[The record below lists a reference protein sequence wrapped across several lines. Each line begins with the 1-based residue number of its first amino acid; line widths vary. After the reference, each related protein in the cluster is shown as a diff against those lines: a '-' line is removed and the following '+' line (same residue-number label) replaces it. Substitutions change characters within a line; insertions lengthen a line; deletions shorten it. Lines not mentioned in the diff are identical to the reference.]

1 MVNWLKSLFGFIDDP
16 DRPVQVGQQ
25 MSEPEARMLADML
38 REEGIGAGVRNQGL
52 PPYTSSMS
60 SNYTVW
66 VSPGD
71 VEQAERVMSIEP
83 HEGGPDE
90 TGVT

>member
-1 MVNWLKSLFGFIDDP
+1 MLNFLKSLFGFTDDH

-25 MSEPEARMLADML
+25 MSEPEAGMLADML

-60 SNYTVW
+60 SNYSVW
-66 VSPGD
+66 VKPGD
-71 VEQAERVMSIEP
+71 AEQAERIMSSE
-83 HEGGPDE
+83 PDE
-90 TGVT
+90 TGVS

>member
-1 MVNWLKSLFGFIDDP
+1 MLNLLKSLFGFTDDP

-25 MSEPEARMLADML
+25 ISEPEARMVADML

-60 SNYTVW
+60 SNYSVW
-66 VSPGD
+66 VKPGD
-71 VEQAERVMSIEP
+71 AERAEHIMSSEP

-90 TGVT
+90 TGTS

>member
-1 MVNWLKSLFGFIDDP
+1 MVNWLKSLFGFTDDP
-16 DRPVQVGQQ
+16 DRPVQIGQQ
-25 MSEPEARMLADML
+25 MSEPEAHMWASVLK
-38 REEGIGAGVRNQGL
+38 EEGIGAGVKNEGL

-66 VSPGD
+66 VKPD
-71 VEQAERVMSIEP
+71 DAARAEEIMSNEP

-90 TGVT
+90 TT